1 MNPTKSD
8 QLPQMPLGQLTR
20 ASLIIRFTVVAI
32 VIAGLA
38 VLFAYAGDW
47 LTPHALTPASMINTF
62 QKVNGLHQSRDS
74 IDSTATATSTLAS
87 TCCPNT
93 ASEHRMFFKL
103 MLDSLKIWAKHYLA
117 DGFRFDLMG
126 FSFKNNMLEIKEALR
141 EIDPAIYLY
150 GEGCDFGEVANNA
163 SKS

>member
-1 MNPTKSD
+1 
-8 QLPQMPLGQLTR
+8 
-20 ASLIIRFTVVAI
+20 VAI

-38 VLFAYAGDW
+38 VLFAYAGGW

-62 QKVNGLHQSRDS
+62 QKVNGLSVPGYYYRLDGNG
-74 IDSTATATSTLAS
+74 DFYTS

>member
-1 MNPTKSD
+1 MVEPPVKNESESHYTVHSSGGRDRRTCCFVCICGRLADAARAHAGIND
-8 QLPQMPLGQLTR
+8 QHVPEGERT
-20 ASLIIRFTVVAI
+20 ASVPGHYYRLD
-32 VIAGLA
+32 GN
-38 VLFAYAGDW
+38 GDFY
-47 LTPHALTPASMINTF
+47 T
-62 QKVNGLHQSRDS
+62 
-74 IDSTATATSTLAS
+74 S

>member
-1 MNPTKSD
+1 MGGCRCIND
-8 QLPQMPLGQLTR
+8 QHVPEGERT
-20 ASLIIRFTVVAI
+20 ASVPGYYYRLD
-32 VIAGLA
+32 GN
-38 VLFAYAGDW
+38 GDFY
-47 LTPHALTPASMINTF
+47 T
-62 QKVNGLHQSRDS
+62 
-74 IDSTATATSTLAS
+74 S

-150 GEGCDFGEVANNA
+150 AEGCDFGEVANNG